1 MYCGKCGAVVL
12 ENAGFCNVCGNP
24 VAQEP
29 APAQQ
34 EGPVAQ
40 PVERAEKKKRG
51 NKRPFWLGLLAG
63 LLCGVIA
70 VSAILLWS
78 PSSNTIEG
86 KGYNSP
92 EEAMTAYLEAMRDGD
107 LEKAISTFAIESH
120 VENYDD
126 EAALA
131 WVCYYGISSFYAPGE
146 TVGKDYNI
154 AQRCEV
160 IARNAYCQ
168 YLWFVLSD
176 TEYSEFLRSGSIHL
190 STEEEQKAFLE
201 AVTDPIALRRWQ
213 TLEVEEIMYPED
225 FLDRSDLASFE
236 SEYTQRNIEKR
247 RRIYGAE
254 QIVSCI
260 ARVRIDGETYL
271 FFMDIAK
278 YNGKWYNF
286 TVSGNIGSLLAANDS
301 YGFIPEE

>member
-29 APAQQ
+29 VPVQQ

-86 KGYNSP
+86 KGYDSP

-107 LEKAISTFAIESH
+107 LEKAISTFAIETF
-120 VENYDD
+120 VENYDA
-126 EAALA
+126 EAMIA
-131 WVCYYGISSFYAPGE
+131 WSCQYNINSYCLPEGS
-146 TVGKDYNI
+146 VGKDCNIIRRCEEI
-154 AQRCEV
+154 AQS
-160 IARNAYCQ
+160 AYRQ
-168 YLWFVLSD
+168 YLWFVLAD
-176 TEYSEFLRSGSIHL
+176 TEYSESLDRSIFLY
-190 STEEEQKAFLE
+190 TEEEQKAFLE
-201 AVTDPIALRRWQ
+201 AVTDPAALRRLQ
-213 TLEVEEIMYPED
+213 TLELEEIMYPED
-225 FLDRSDLASFE
+225 FLDRSDLATFE
-236 SEYTQRNIEKR
+236 GETYQKIIKR
-247 RRIYGAE
+247 WRKVYGAE
-254 QIVSCI
+254 EIASCI

-271 FFMDIAK
+271 FLMDAVK
-278 YNGKWYNF
+278 YDGKWYNLN
-286 TVSGNIGSLLAANDS
+286 TNGMLGSLLEVS
-301 YGFIPEE
+301 RVLGFIPEE